1 MHRGR
6 AALRRQHGHQARPHG
21 LSRLRQVLALR
32 RHHRIDADRGRARSQ
47 ATDQRLRTGA
57 RGANHRLA
65 HRAEHPRGHGRDRR
79 RLPGPGPTGGRH
91 GAARGV
97 PRVLTDPAPGA
108 SERAPRGRR
117 AMGAAAGRA
126 SPGPAA
132 PGARRAERPVRVT
145 SPPPGSSWFG
155 HPRGLSTLFFTEMW
169 ERFRYY
175 GMRGFLILYMT
186 KALGFTDP
194 HAGAVY
200 GNYVGSVW
208 LAAIF
213 GGIIAD
219 RWLGHYRSVLI
230 GGIIIALGHFT
241 LAFHALPFFYSGL
254 SLIVIGTGLLKPNV
268 STLVGSL
275 YDRGD
280 ERRDAGFSIF
290 YMGIN
295 LGAFLGPLIAG
306 KLAEGVDWHL
316 GFACAGVGML
326 LGLTQYVLG
335 RRRLQPAVERIA
347 AQKAARKAVDPT
359 GARGPLS
366 SEDWRRIW
374 AVVVLFIF
382 ASLFW
387 GAYEQAGSTLTL
399 FADRYVHLELLGIRL
414 YASWFVSVQ
423 AAFVILLSPLFAW
436 LWVRLGPRQPS
447 SPAKFALALVLVG
460 LAFVLLIPAGSL
472 AQGGV
477 KVSPL
482 WLIGA
487 YFIQELGEL
496 CLSPVGLSLVTKVAP
511 VRLVSVVMGIFFLSN
526 FLGNLLAGWSAR
538 FVSTVPLVTLFSVT
552 AAVTLGA
559 GLILFFLLRPIRSLM
574 GGVR

>member
-1 MHRGR
+1 
-6 AALRRQHGHQARPHG
+6 
-21 LSRLRQVLALR
+21 
-32 RHHRIDADRGRARSQ
+32 
-47 ATDQRLRTGA
+47 
-57 RGANHRLA
+57 
-65 HRAEHPRGHGRDRR
+65 
-79 RLPGPGPTGGRH
+79 
-91 GAARGV
+91 
-97 PRVLTDPAPGA
+97 
-108 SERAPRGRR
+108 
-117 AMGAAAGRA
+117 
-126 SPGPAA
+126 
-132 PGARRAERPVRVT
+132 VT

-169 ERFRYY
+169 ERFSYY

-186 KALGFTDP
+186 KALGFTDS

-219 RWLGHYRSVLI
+219 RWLGYYRSVLV

-241 LAFHALPFFYSGL
+241 LAFHALPFFYAGL

-275 YDRGD
+275 YEQGD

-295 LGAFLGPLIAG
+295 LGALLGPVIAG

-316 GFACAGVGML
+316 GFACAGVGMT
-326 LGLTQYVLG
+326 LGLVQYVLG
-335 RRRLQPAVERIA
+335 RRRLEPAIQRL
-347 AQKAARKAVDPT
+347 AARPT
-359 GARGPLS
+359 PATTTVTAPGGGFTTQ
-366 SEDWRRIW
+366 DWKRIT
-374 AVVVLFIF
+374 AVVVFFAF

-387 GAYEQAGSTLTL
+387 GAYEQAGSTLAL
-399 FADRYVHLELLGIRL
+399 FADRYVHLELLGLRL

-447 SPAKFALALVLVG
+447 SPAKFAIALLLVG
-460 LAFVLLIPAGSL
+460 LAFLLLIPAGSL
-472 AQGGV
+472 AQQGI

-482 WLIGA
+482 WLIAA

-511 VRLVSVVMGIFFLSN
+511 VRLVSVVMGVFFLSN
-526 FLGNLLAGWSAR
+526 FVGNLLAGWSAR

-552 AAVTLGA
+552 AAVTIGA
-559 GLILFFLLRPIRSLM
+559 GAVLFLLLRPIRNLM